1 MRGENLEATEKR
13 AWDMWSH
20 LTTLGQDPGIDHA
33 VADFN
38 ADSLLNTTRLAA
50 DRSPVLACL
59 SYFVRTPKLECDSA
73 SGPNYS
79 NKASSVH
86 L

>member
-20 LTTLGQDPGIDHA
+20 LTTLGRDPGPGIDPA

-38 ADSLLNTTRLAA
+38 ADSLLNTTRLTLTGA
-50 DRSPVLACL
+50 SMSVLL
-59 SYFVRTPKLECDSA
+59 RPDSQ
-73 SGPNYS
+73 
-79 NKASSVH
+79 V
-86 L
+86 

>member
-20 LTTLGQDPGIDHA
+20 LTTLGQDPGIDPA

-38 ADSLLNTTRLAA
+38 ADSLLNTTRLTAH
-50 DRSPVLACL
+50 RC
-59 SYFVRTPKLECDSA
+59 
-73 SGPNYS
+73 
-79 NKASSVH
+79 
-86 L
+86 